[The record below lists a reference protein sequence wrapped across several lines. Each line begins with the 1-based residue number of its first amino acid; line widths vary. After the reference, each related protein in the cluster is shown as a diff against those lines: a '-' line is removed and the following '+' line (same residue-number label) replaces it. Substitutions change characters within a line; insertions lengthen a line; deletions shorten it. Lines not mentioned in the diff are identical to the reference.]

1 MVLIDWVLGFV
12 SDMTK
17 MVSFPATS
25 RGKSDFIRIEGVNQK
40 TAHPPLESAHEQFL
54 DCARVPPIGPG

>member
-1 MVLIDWVLGFV
+1 VSRGPVIYGVKRTKCHHIVLRHMVLIDWVLGFV

-25 RGKSDFIRIEGVNQK
+25 RGKSDFIRIEGVN
-40 TAHPPLESAHEQFL
+40 
-54 DCARVPPIGPG
+54 